1 MKRSLEGRRIAMATD
16 RDAHVSAT
24 LIDRTPSAYGY
35 PLLVKHL
42 LHTALAT
49 APHQEIVYRDLK
61 RYDYETLRER
71 IGRLASGLSRL
82 GIGPGDTVAVMDWDS
97 HRYLECYFAV
107 PMMGAVL
114 QTVNIRLAP
123 EQILYT
129 LNHARPAAILVHTDF
144 LPVLEEIVDRIE
156 SVKTFV
162 LLADRGARPAPS
174 LAVAAEYE
182 ELLGSSSTG
191 YEFDDFDENTRATT
205 FYTTGTTGLPKGVY
219 FSHRQL
225 VLHTLAGLAAL
236 GTAAT
241 GQRFHRADVYMPITP
256 MFHVHAWGIPYMAT
270 VMGVKQVY
278 PGRYAP
284 DVLLRL
290 IQTEQVTFSHCVPT
304 ILHMLLSCPGSED
317 VDLAGF
323 KMIIGGSALSK
334 GLARAAL
341 ARGIDVFTGYGMSE
355 TCPVLTIAQLS
366 PAVLERDA
374 EGQLEI
380 RTRAG
385 QPVPLVDL
393 RIVDEE
399 MREVARDGKAVGEV
413 VVRAPWLTQGYFGD
427 RQNGEQLWRGGYLH
441 TNDIANIDGDGYVG
455 ITDRIKDVIKS
466 GGEWISSLE
475 IEDILSQHPGVS
487 EAAVIGMP
495 DERWGERPVAL
506 MVPKPGWAD
515 QITEDEIKAHVQEYA
530 DKGIVSKWA
539 VPARVRWLPA
549 LDKTSVGKLDK
560 KLLRQ
565 KHAQ

>member
-1 MKRSLEGRRIAMATD
+1 MTTNLDTRVGAN
-16 RDAHVSAT
+16 
-24 LIDRTPSAYGY
+24 LIERAPSAYDY

-49 APHQEIVYRDLK
+49 APDQEIVYRDVK
-61 RYDYETLRER
+61 RYDYRTLRQR
-71 IGRLASGLSRL
+71 IGKLASTLALL
-82 GIGPGDTVAVMDWDS
+82 GVEPGHTVAVMDWDS

-114 QTVNIRLAP
+114 QTVNVRLSP

-129 LNHARPAAILVHTDF
+129 LNHARPTVLLVHADF
-144 LPVLEEIVDRIE
+144 VPVLEEIKDRIE
-156 SVKTFV
+156 PVKTYV
-162 LLADRGARPAPS
+162 LLTDGADRPTTS
-174 LAVAAEYE
+174 LSIVAEYE
-182 ELLGSSSTG
+182 ELLASGSAG

-236 GTAAT
+236 GSAV

-256 MFHVHAWGIPYMAT
+256 MFHVHAWGIPYIAT
-270 VMGVKQVY
+270 LMGVKQVY

-290 IQTEQVTFSHCVPT
+290 IQRERVTFSHCVPT
-304 ILHMLLSCPGSED
+304 ILHMLLNCPGSHD
-317 VDLAGF
+317 VDLSGF

-341 ARGIDVFTGYGMSE
+341 ARGIDVFAGYGMSE
-355 TCPVLTIAQLS
+355 TCPILTIAQLS
-366 PAVLERDA
+366 PEILERDA
-374 EGQLEI
+374 DGQLEV
-380 RTRAG
+380 RTKAG
-385 QPVPLVDL
+385 RPIPLVDL

-399 MREVARDGKAVGEV
+399 MRDVPRNGKAAGEV
-413 VVRAPWLTQGYFGD
+413 VVRAPWLTQGYLGD
-427 RQNGEQLWRGGYLH
+427 GRNGEQLWRGGYLH

-487 EAAVIGMP
+487 EAAVIGVP

-506 MVPKPGWAD
+506 IVAKPGCGD
-515 QITEDEIKAHVQEYA
+515 QVTEDEIKAHVQRYA
-530 DKGIVSKWA
+530 DKGVVSKWA
-539 VPARVRWLPA
+539 VPARVRFLQG

-560 KLLRQ
+560 KVLRQ
-565 KHAQ
+565 KYAQ